1 MFWLYVCIVF
11 LCWWSATILFIKRII
26 TKSGLWWVMF
36 LAMIPGVNFVIL
48 ALNVVTLYDMLLVI
62 KKKHMFRGRR
72 VRNG

>member
-26 TKSGLWWVMF
+26 TKGGLWWIMF

-48 ALNVVTLYDMLLVI
+48 ALNVVTLYDIFLAVE
-62 KKKHMFRGRR
+62 KEHRSRSREKNK
-72 VRNG
+72 